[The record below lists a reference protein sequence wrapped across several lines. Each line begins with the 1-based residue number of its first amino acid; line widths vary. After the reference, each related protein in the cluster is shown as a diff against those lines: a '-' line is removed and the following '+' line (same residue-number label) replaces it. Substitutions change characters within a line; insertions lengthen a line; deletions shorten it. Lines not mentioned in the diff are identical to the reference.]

1 MWFLGWFCGFW
12 DGFWGWQHG
21 DGVSRWQEARQAEN
35 TCTLADLPEGQVGK
49 LLVRKS
55 GKVQLVLGKVTLDV
69 TMGTPCSFLQVLG
82 GAPGMGF
89 VGLRPKGAPQ

>member
-1 MWFLGWFCGFW
+1 M
-12 DGFWGWQHG
+12 
-21 DGVSRWQEARQAEN
+21 
-35 TCTLADLPEGQVGK
+35 GK

-82 GAPGMGF
+82 GRRDGICGAAPQGGTS
-89 VGLRPKGAPQ
+89 VTPLEHSHTLQRGKGALSRSLFPPQT

>member
-1 MWFLGWFCGFW
+1 M
-12 DGFWGWQHG
+12 
-21 DGVSRWQEARQAEN
+21 
-35 TCTLADLPEGQVGK
+35 GK

-82 GAPGMGF
+82 GRRDGICGAA
-89 VGLRPKGAPQ
+89 PKGAPRGRHLSIPTPYNGEKELSPGPFFHPNPEEGFWPPR